1 MLQKTSN
8 NIFFILAR
16 QTEIGTHTFTHAK
29 VLKLYIFS
37 ESVLFAKLEAWDNK
51 FTLGAHTFTHAI
63 ELTNQKVYNFG
74 YLFIHAL
81 FTLRVNFN
89 QKEKRYEKH
98 SKQMD

>member
-1 MLQKTSN
+1 MLAKLEAWN
-8 NIFFILAR
+8 NKFKLGLQA
-16 QTEIGTHTFTHAK
+16 FTHAK
-29 VLKLYIFS
+29 GLKTYIFS
-37 ESVLFAKLEAWDNK
+37 ESVLLAKLEAWDNK
-51 FTLGAHTFTHAI
+51 FKLGVDAFTHAI
-63 ELTNQKVYNFG
+63 ELTNQKVYNFA

>member
-8 NIFFILAR
+8 NIFFIVGN
-16 QTEIGTHTFTHAK
+16 QTVIG
-29 VLKLYIFS
+29 
-37 ESVLFAKLEAWDNK
+37 DC
-51 FTLGAHTFTHAI
+51 TFTHAI